1 MASLNTL
8 AAQQDTAARG
18 EAGTAN
24 YVGGG
29 AALIGPQPMDCPVG
43 STSPKCPG
51 YPRTVGPG
59 GYTYGDYG
67 RILFGFHEVHLDGE
81 IWGETLWDL
90 RAALGSRL
98 TESLV
103 TRAMELS
110 PANPSFLDERNA
122 ILQADQVVDN
132 GKANARIWK
141 VFAARG
147 MGWFASTTDGDDQSP
162 IEDFSAPP
170 PAGTPTGSLIGTVT
184 DAETGAPV
192 QGAAGGVFGPPAGLP
207 GGPPAG
213 VGPPRPSTI
222 EGGNPRPHPAG
233 VAPRGKCAR
242 QQ

>member
-18 EAGTAN
+18 EVRIGN

-29 AALIGPQPMDCPVG
+29 ADLIRSQPMDCPVG

-59 GYTYGDYG
+59 GYTYGDYS

-103 TRAMELS
+103 TRALELS

-122 ILQADQVVDN
+122 ILQADTVV
-132 GKANARIWK
+132 NAGRARDAIWR
-141 VFAARG
+141 VFAHRG
-147 MGWFASTTDGDDQSP
+147 MGLFASSADGDDVKP
-162 IEDFSAPP
+162 VEDFTTVPEPGAPT
-170 PAGTPTGSLIGTVT
+170 ATVT
-184 DAETGAPV
+184 G
-192 QGAAGGVFGPPAGLP
+192 
-207 GGPPAG
+207 
-213 VGPPRPSTI
+213 
-222 EGGNPRPHPAG
+222 
-233 VAPRGKCAR
+233 
-242 QQ
+242 